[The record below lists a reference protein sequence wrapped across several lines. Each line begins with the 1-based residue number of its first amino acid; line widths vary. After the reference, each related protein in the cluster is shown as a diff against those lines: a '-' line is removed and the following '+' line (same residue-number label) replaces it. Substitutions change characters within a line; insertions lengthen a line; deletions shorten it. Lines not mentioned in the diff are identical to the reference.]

1 MSHRLREIKV
11 ITPFDHRI
19 KIEKCC
25 IMKSVK
31 AQESSIDIN
40 ERDPQ
45 IEKDKS
51 TRLTRHRWLLI
62 LLVLI

>member
-31 AQESSIDIN
+31 ALRIVN
-40 ERDPQ
+40 
-45 IEKDKS
+45 
-51 TRLTRHRWLLI
+51 WY
-62 LLVLI
+62 